1 MEMKTGWLFPTT
13 TLVSILKARPLAM
26 SLFEKFQINPWNI
39 LNRGI
44 GEACAAVGITWET
57 FAEAL
62 HSLEYPERD
71 SDWQS
76 LPSYH
81 LLDFLTSE
89 HREFLYA
96 FIPSIGRA
104 LSDDIVDPDCM
115 MRLKLLISEWPSFV
129 SALGDHI
136 REEEETLFRRVL
148 RYDSSLRLGWADPDF
163 QGGSVRVFMTVR
175 MLNHGHR
182 DPRMM
187 RTFIERAMPAYP
199 SQAEPCAMEANIRP
213 LLTSFS
219 ARLGN
224 HARLES
230 DVLFPMAVAMEKK
243 LYDQHIT
250 GAARASGSG
259 AGSQRAYPFSTL
271 SAV

>member
-1 MEMKTGWLFPTT
+1 MDMKTGWLFPTT

-26 SLFEKFQINPWNI
+26 SLFERFQINPWNI
-39 LNRGI
+39 LNRGLA
-44 GEACAAVGITWET
+44 EACAAGGVPWED

-62 HSLEYPERD
+62 NKLPIPHPD
-71 SDWQS
+71 SDWKS

-81 LLDFLTSE
+81 LLDFLTAE
-89 HREFLYA
+89 HREFLYK
-96 FIPSIGRA
+96 FIPAIGRA
-104 LSDDIVDPDCM
+104 LSEDVSDPDCM
-115 MRLKLLISEWPSFV
+115 LRLRLLVSEWPSFV
-129 SALGDHI
+129 YALGDHI
-136 REEEETLFRRVL
+136 REEEDALYRRVL

-187 RTFIERAMPAYP
+187 RTFIDRVMPTVL
-199 SQAEPCAMEANIRP
+199 SHSEPCVLELTIRP
-213 LLTSFS
+213 LLTRFN
-219 ARLGN
+219 AQLGN

-230 DVLFPMAVAMEKK
+230 EILFPMAVDMEKK
-243 LYDQHIT
+243 VYDQHIT
-250 GAARASGSG
+250 GVTRTSPSV
-259 AGSQRAYPFSTL
+259 AGIQRSNPFSAF